1 MVTDP
6 VVLQR
11 IFKNQ
16 VGQAFNAT
24 DGIVH
29 LLSRFVWNLFFLKG
43 KPNKKE
49 NGELRKYARAEGVT
63 LPPFEEISPS
73 GGSNSPT
80 VGARN
85 LTQFGEKGKE
95 LQSNSIRLYV
105 GQYQDVPRWRVS
117 DTHVALSHDLLEL
130 MAKRTM
136 ESVLDKFIIDLI
148 FIRP

>member
-1 MVTDP
+1 M
-6 VVLQR
+6 
-11 IFKNQ
+11 
-16 VGQAFNAT
+16 
-24 DGIVH
+24 
-29 LLSRFVWNLFFLKG
+29 
-43 KPNKKE
+43 
-49 NGELRKYARAEGVT
+49 
-63 LPPFEEISPS
+63 S

-136 ESVLDKFIIDLI
+136 KSVLYKFVIDLI
-148 FIRP
+148 FIRQ